1 VEINLAASTA
11 FWISCAA
18 GVVLCSLAIF
28 ISPWAATFFE
38 EPKIEPMIQFLAIS
52 FLITS
57 VGSTHDALLQK
68 ELDFKKK
75 TIPDLAQA
83 FFRGVF
89 SILLAWLN
97 WGVWSLIW
105 GQVIG
110 ALAFT
115 LAAWVVLPWR
125 PRLVFNKS
133 IAKELI
139 RYGYQIVLTNLLATV
154 GARTDLLLIGKLAGG
169 VALGFYALAFK
180 IPDLMIMSIMTV
192 TSRVI
197 FPAYAKLQHDPQ
209 ALKRAFL
216 VTLQFISLTTFPI
229 GVGLLALTPDLIY
242 VVYTDKWAPAIP
254 VLQVLAIFAVVR
266 IVGWAG
272 TGSIYKAIGRPDIIT
287 KTSLLKTIL
296 IIPASWWVIHQ
307 YGAIGAAFAQLGVA
321 IFISGVNLFIAHR
334 VLQMKLSV
342 IFGEMRVAFLGAL
355 LMFIS
360 LEIFLHFI
368 SPRPSLTR
376 LIIASVLGGSIYLLT
391 VWLSS
396 RETVLLAR
404 KLIGFAPNVSK

>member
-1 VEINLAASTA
+1 
-11 FWISCAA
+11 
-18 GVVLCSLAIF
+18 
-28 ISPWAATFFE
+28 
-38 EPKIEPMIQFLAIS
+38 
-52 FLITS
+52 
-57 VGSTHDALLQK
+57 
-68 ELDFKKK
+68 
-75 TIPDLAQA
+75 
-83 FFRGVF
+83 
-89 SILLAWLN
+89 
-97 WGVWSLIW
+97 
-105 GQVIG
+105 
-110 ALAFT
+110 
-115 LAAWVVLPWR
+115 
-125 PRLVFNKS
+125 
-133 IAKELI
+133 
-139 RYGYQIVLTNLLATV
+139 
-154 GARTDLLLIGKLAGG
+154 
-169 VALGFYALAFK
+169 
-180 IPDLMIMSIMTV
+180 MTV

-216 VTLQFISLTTFPI
+216 VTLQFISLTTLPI

-391 VWLSS
+391 IWLSS